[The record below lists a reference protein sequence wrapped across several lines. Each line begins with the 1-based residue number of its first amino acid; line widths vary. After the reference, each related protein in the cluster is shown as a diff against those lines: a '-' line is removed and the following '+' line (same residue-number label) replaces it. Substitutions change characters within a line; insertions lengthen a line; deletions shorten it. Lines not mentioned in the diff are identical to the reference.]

1 VLQYIHPGLAASV
14 DVAAGY
20 YSKDKPVLSLD
31 DPNGTGF
38 DLQRLELDI
47 RGGVDRY
54 LQIEVS
60 IAFPHVSSVVVDEA
74 HATTMRLPGG
84 FRLRGGLFRAGFGQ
98 QNRQHLDQLDFVRRP
113 LPYTYFLGYNG
124 LRGPG
129 AEISWLAPRLPFD
142 LELSL
147 AALSVEVAP
156 PNLVLQTF
164 GGGERWDFAYV
175 AAARGTFR
183 IKDATSLSL
192 GFQYARGKT
201 SQRVTQTA
209 QIPGMIP
216 GSTVTA
222 ESIAFT
228 PFDNFYTHLI
238 GADLTVAW
246 HSRTRSA
253 LALTW
258 QTEYYIRLIPNLVLD
273 GNKRPQTEGGAFTQL
288 VLQLARSWLTGLRLD
303 AVGIPRNT
311 SVKTDI
317 GLAAMVTWRI
327 SSWSQ
332 LRAHGE
338 VRFPQ
343 VQGEP
348 VNGAVFLQLQA
359 SLGIGTQP

>member
-1 VLQYIHPGLAASV
+1 VLKYIHPGLAASV
-14 DVAAGY
+14 NAAAGY
-20 YSKDKPVLSLD
+20 YSKDKPVVSLD
-31 DPNGTGF
+31 DPKATGF

-47 RGGVDRY
+47 TGGVDRY

-60 IAFPHVSSVVVDEA
+60 IAFPHATTVVVDEA

-84 FRLRGGLFRAGFGQ
+84 FRIRGGLFRAAFGQ
-98 QNRQHLDQLDFVRRP
+98 QNKQHLDQLDFVRRP
-113 LPYTYFLGYNG
+113 VAYTHFLGYNG

-147 AALSVEVAP
+147 AALSIEAAP
-156 PNLVLQTF
+156 PDIVLQSF

-175 AAARGTFR
+175 AGARSTFR
-183 IKDATSLSL
+183 VREATSMSL
-192 GFQYARGKT
+192 GVAYARGKT
-201 SQRVTQTA
+201 SHRTTRTA
-209 QIPGMIP
+209 MIP
-216 GSTVTA
+216 GTMVTA
-222 ESIAFT
+222 ESIGFT

-258 QTEYYIRLIPNLVLD
+258 QTEYYVRLIPNLVID
-273 GNKRPQTEGGAFTQL
+273 GNKRPQTEGGAFSQL
-288 VLQLARSWLTGLRLD
+288 VLQLARSWLTGLRID
-303 AVGIPRNT
+303 ATGIPRNT
-311 SVKTDI
+311 NVRTEV
-317 GLAAMVTWRI
+317 GLSGMVTWRV

-332 LRAHGE
+332 LRLHGE

-343 VQGEP
+343 DAGQP